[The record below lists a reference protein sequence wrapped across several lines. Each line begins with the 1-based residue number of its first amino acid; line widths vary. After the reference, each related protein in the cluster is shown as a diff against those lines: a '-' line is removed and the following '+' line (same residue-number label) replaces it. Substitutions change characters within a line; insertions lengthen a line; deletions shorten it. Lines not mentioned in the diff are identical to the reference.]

1 MNKKNLISLT
11 IAITFLALSTTGIL
25 LFIKQKAHFIE
36 ITHTV
41 VGLLFVGFAIF
52 HIINNWSSITGYTKE
67 RKTGKIKKEFIFAS
81 IIAGSVIIGGLT
93 EVLEPVEELGAMF
106 KRKESGDKPKT
117 INFLEITTNK
127 EITGSSF
134 TLTIQKTEASHEA
147 DMTVWV
153 EDSTNTFVENIL
165 VGEDNLS
172 QWASVAK
179 GAKSNFNQEMP
190 KDNFILHTK
199 TTAKPPFTIKF
210 EIEKGGISE
219 VYESKVFS
227 TDRQAYVLSLPKGI
241 LMKSGIINF

>member
-117 INFLEITTNK
+117 INFLEIT
-127 EITGSSF
+127 G
-134 TLTIQKTEASHEA
+134 H
-147 DMTVWV
+147 M
-153 EDSTNTFVENIL
+153 IL
-165 VGEDNLS
+165 L
-172 QWASVAK
+172 
-179 GAKSNFNQEMP
+179 
-190 KDNFILHTK
+190 
-199 TTAKPPFTIKF
+199 
-210 EIEKGGISE
+210 GI
-219 VYESKVFS
+219 
-227 TDRQAYVLSLPKGI
+227 RR
-241 LMKSGIINF
+241 IIS